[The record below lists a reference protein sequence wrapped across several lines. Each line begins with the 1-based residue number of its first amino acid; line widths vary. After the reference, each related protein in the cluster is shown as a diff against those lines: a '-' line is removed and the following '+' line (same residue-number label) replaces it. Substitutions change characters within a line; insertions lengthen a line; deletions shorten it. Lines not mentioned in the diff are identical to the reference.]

1 MLSVRPRTL
10 GLDGVEPKASALTH
24 SGPAGNRW
32 LVFAAL
38 WLMLAGLVSTNCVA
52 SKYVLLK
59 PSTVEKYKLTAGELK
74 SLQYYVDA
82 PLELSRAAS
91 ASAADKIR
99 GRLVTRHD
107 ITYEVIQLMPGSS
120 CLATSVQLER
130 QNISVSFEP
139 GADLLFEPGL
149 HEGGD
154 CYVLRYGGP
163 DSTHYRV
170 YGGQTYVQ
178 RGTPRLLVERTALT
192 RIAADRESLP
202 GRPIR

>member
-10 GLDGVEPKASALTH
+10 GLDGVEPKARALTH

-32 LVFAAL
+32 LVFVSL
-38 WLMLAGLVSTNCVA
+38 WLMLAGLVSTNCVT
-52 SKYVLLK
+52 SRYVLLK
-59 PSTVEKYKLTAGELK
+59 PSTVEKYKLTAEELR

-82 PLELSRAAS
+82 PLELSRTAS
-91 ASAADKIR
+91 ASAAHKIR

-107 ITYEVIQLMPGSS
+107 ITYEVIQLMPGSP
-120 CLATSVQLER
+120 CLATSVLDR

-139 GADLLFEPGL
+139 GADLSFEPGSRQA
-149 HEGGD
+149 GD
-154 CYVLRYGGP
+154 CYVLRYGGS

-170 YGGQTYVQ
+170 YGGQTYTQ
-178 RGTPRLLVERTALT
+178 RGTPRLLIERAALT

-202 GRPIR
+202 GRPFR